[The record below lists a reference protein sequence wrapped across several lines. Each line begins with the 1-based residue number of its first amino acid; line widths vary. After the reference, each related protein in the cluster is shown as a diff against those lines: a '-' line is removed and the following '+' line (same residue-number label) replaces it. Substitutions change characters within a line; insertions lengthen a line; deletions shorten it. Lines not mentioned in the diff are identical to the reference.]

1 MNWPRISAVALHVS
15 CCCLSQPSPAQPRR
29 DKENSSNFFFWE
41 NSSNFSFQINVRIT
55 VLSTWR
61 HRDLNLHPL
70 APERWAMPRATC
82 WNHWRHLLVPLVCC
96 TCSFNCRMAMPKSS
110 PSSSSMPVTDAGT
123 SFTSHFAKK
132 QNKGGLNYAGIEES
146 SHVLNWVSVCMHY
159 CENSLLMMHKQHV
172 QALKNWSLRPWLWL

>member
-1 MNWPRISAVALHVS
+1 MLSRCTFHRAVCH
-15 CCCLSQPSPAQPRR
+15 SPAQPSPGATRR
-29 DKENSSNFFFWE
+29 THLTFFEREE
-41 NSSNFSFQINVRIT
+41 NSSNFSFHINVRIT
-55 VLSTWR
+55 VVSTWR
-61 HRDLNLHPL
+61 HRDLNLHPF
-70 APERWAMPRATC
+70 APETGAMPRATC

-146 SHVLNWVSVCMHY
+146 SHVRNWVSVCMHY